1 MFLRELRVLRVIHS
15 YNELMHRRAR
25 LCAAI
30 AVACVAAF
38 AAVPATAFLQAPSAR
53 IVAIGDIHGAFEN
66 FVAILQRTGLIDAN
80 RHWTGGSTILVQ
92 TGDVTDRG
100 DGVRPALDLLMA
112 LEAEAPAA
120 GGRVVALFGNHE
132 GMNLVGEY
140 RDATPEIYA
149 TFADK
154 DSPRRRDRAYRDFT
168 DLVRAQQEAAARR
181 VFEEAR
187 DRGLEPPKTVPVPT
201 VYTDPGKDA
210 WMAAHPL
217 GFVEYTEAFSPRGKY
232 GQWLRK
238 RPVLAVVGESVFLHG
253 GISPTLDASE
263 DVTVRVQREQKAFD
277 DAKKVLIDRRL
288 ALPFFTVG
296 EFLAAARVAA
306 GLTENID
313 QAALQRAPKELRGVL
328 DIGSSWILSPDG
340 PLWFRGYS
348 TWTDEEGANLIGPIL
363 LRFKAQRIVVGHTIP
378 QTHRITPRFGNRV
391 FLIDTGML
399 FTYFKGGRA
408 SALELKDGKIT
419 AIYQD
424 QQVDFTAP

>member
-1 MFLRELRVLRVIHS
+1 MFCRTPP
-15 YNELMHRRAR
+15 Y
-25 LCAAI
+25 AAI
-30 AVACVAAF
+30 AVICVAVF
-38 AAVPATAFLQAPSAR
+38 VAAPATALRQEPSSR
-53 IVAIGDIHGAFEN
+53 IVAIGDVHGAFEN
-66 FVAILQRTGLIDAN
+66 FVSILQRTGLIDAN
-80 RHWTGGSTILVQ
+80 RRWAGGATTFVQ

-100 DGVRPALDLLMA
+100 EGTRPALDLLMA
-112 LEAEAPAA
+112 LETEASAA

-187 DRGLEPPKTVPVPT
+187 DRGLEPPKTVPIPS

-238 RPVLAVVGESVFLHG
+238 RPVLAVIGETVFLHG
-253 GISPTLDASE
+253 GISPMLEATEDA
-263 DVTVRVQREQKAFD
+263 TVRVQREQKAFD
-277 DAKKVLIDRRL
+277 DAKQVLIDRKL
-288 ALPFFTVG
+288 ALPFFNVG
-296 EFLAAARVAA
+296 EILASARVAA

-313 QAALQRAPKELRGVL
+313 QAALDRAPKELRGVL
-328 DIGSSWILSPDG
+328 DIGNSWILSPDG

-348 TWTDEEGANLIGPIL
+348 TWSDDEGANLIGPIL
-363 LRFKAQRIVVGHTIP
+363 QRYKAQRFVVGHTIP
-378 QTHRITPRFGNRV
+378 QTRRITPRFSNRV

-399 FTYFKGGRA
+399 STYFKGGRA

-424 QQVDFTAP
+424 QQVEITAP